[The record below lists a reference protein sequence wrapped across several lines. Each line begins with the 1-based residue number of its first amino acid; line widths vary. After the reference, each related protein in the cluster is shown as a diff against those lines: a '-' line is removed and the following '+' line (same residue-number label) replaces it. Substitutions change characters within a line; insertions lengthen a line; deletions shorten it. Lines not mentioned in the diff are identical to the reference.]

1 MAYTAKQINDLNRM
15 NRASQNVSLGTELS
29 GVNDL
34 MGAGALVSASHTV
47 TAAEMSASRIVL
59 TTGLDAVAA
68 FFPTYLRSGSPLS
81 PTWTSGSV
89 AGTIT
94 VHNSTSASPTTGDVL
109 AYLAF

>member
-34 MGAGALVSASHTV
+34 MGAGALVSASHVV
-47 TAAEMSASRIVL
+47 TAAEMSASRVVL
-59 TTGLDAVAA
+59 TTGLDAVSA

-81 PTWTSGSV
+81 PTWASGSV

-94 VHNSTSASPTTGDVL
+94 VHNSATASPTTADVL
-109 AYLAF
+109 AYIAF